1 MQFEENIAMEN
12 AAGETFAETQR
23 GDAADRHGLDRCFT
37 IDFKLTNQ
45 LSAFY
50 LRDAIVVKVN

>member
-1 MQFEENIAMEN
+1 MEN
-12 AAGETFAETQR
+12 AAGETLAETER

-45 LSAFY
+45 LPAFY
-50 LRDAIVVKVN
+50 LRL